1 MNCFLDYIIISGV
14 ENGMD
19 LITEK
24 EKQHYVPRFY
34 LKFFSDNN
42 KSVGMYRF
50 QESKI
55 IPYASIYDNFN
66 ISFFYGKDG
75 KMEDAF
81 AEFEGKW
88 DVIIKK
94 IIDTR
99 TLPSSKEEIL
109 LIRLLFLLLSARTKY
124 KGEEI
129 EDYYTKLFYSILS
142 YKDYDLYCKGK
153 DIIKIKHKYPTLP
166 YIEAALTIV
175 PQTYDLKIGIIINE
189 SNVDFITSDN
199 PVIFCNQLFEF
210 KKLKRG
216 FGFANI
222 GIQFLLPISTKI
234 LLCMYDSDVYDLKVS
249 LTTHSSKIK
258 KINSM
263 IVNNSFESI
272 VFKYYKDSPNLTKYI
287 TRIANN
293 KVIESFSQEIPKDVI
308 LIRNRQLKGNYDLSD
323 FFTIKPAYKKMIIK
337 DPTKEEIEQ
346 QLKSNLIEN
355 LIKKEKNGELKKA
368 IENDDVAQIPVSFRD
383 NVSIRPWVQRIIDK
397 GKN

>member
-1 MNCFLDYIIISGV
+1 
-14 ENGMD
+14 MD

-50 QESKI
+50 PERRI
-55 IPYASIYDNFN
+55 IPHASIYDNFN
-66 ISFFYGKDG
+66 ISFFYGEDG

-88 DVIIKK
+88 DTIIKK
-94 IIDTR
+94 IINTR
-99 TLPSSKEEIL
+99 TLPSSDEEVL
-109 LIRLLFLLLSARTKY
+109 LLRLLFLLQSARTKY

-129 EDYYTKLFYSILS
+129 EDYYTKLFLRILS
-142 YKDYDLYCKGK
+142 YKDYDLYCKIKGK
-153 DIIKIKHKYPTLP
+153 FKIKRKYPTLP

-199 PVIFCNQLFEF
+199 PVIFCNQLFEV
-210 KKLKRG
+210 KRLKRG

-222 GIQFLLPISTKI
+222 GIQFLLPISPKI
-234 LLCMYDSDVYDLKVS
+234 LLCMYDSDVYDLKLS

-272 VFKYYKDSPNLTKYI
+272 VFKYYKDSPNFIDYI
-287 TRIANN
+287 TRIAN
-293 KVIESFSQEIPKDVI
+293 KKAIEKTSQEIPKDEV
-308 LIRNRQLKGNYDLSD
+308 LIRNRQLKGDYDLSD
-323 FFTIKPAYKKMIIK
+323 FFSIKQKYKKMIIK
-337 DPTKEEIEQ
+337 DPTNEEIEQ
-346 QLKSNLIEN
+346 QVQNYLIDH
-355 LIKKEKNGELKKA
+355 LIIKERNGELKES
-368 IENDDVAQIPVSFRD
+368 IENDDVAQIMVPYCDSVS
-383 NVSIRPWVQRIIDK
+383 VRPWAQRIIDK
-397 GKN
+397 GVK